1 MTNYIHLLGSGH
13 ISEYLYRHRNLYRH
27 LQQGWEAFNKLLK
40 SFFFCRT
47 GCGGGHGGTQ
57 SKLKPIARWLQRR
70 LLWLCGLSKVE
81 LDAFMELKRQAIA
94 SVEQD
99 LGNNELPEAEVVE
112 EANREINELPEAE
125 VVEQNDDMDDEVDEF
140 LLAMAAFQSI

>member
-1 MTNYIHLLGSGH
+1 
-13 ISEYLYRHRNLYRH
+13 
-27 LQQGWEAFNKLLK
+27 
-40 SFFFCRT
+40 
-47 GCGGGHGGTQ
+47 
-57 SKLKPIARWLQRR
+57 
-70 LLWLCGLSKVE
+70 
-81 LDAFMELKRQAIA
+81 MELKRQAIA